1 MKTKRTKMLLPS
13 LLFLTVVPVVINTA
27 QQDIEAQQEET
38 QKLKKEQLDR
48 GGTFGVSGVLKVY
61 DNNFTAIATDIDQ
74 EAAGITP
81 LMKASYLNQ
90 REEVIRLLSQHVNV
104 DEADHSGRTAPFFT
118 LPGGNLEV
126 LKLLVKAEADLNRR
140 NEEGLSVLDLAYFRL
155 VFQNGVR
162 LNSKGRRVGH
172 SKDDTTINREMKM
185 LEFLSSK
192 SDDETVARAHNI
204 FQQIW
209 DDETA
214 ALKNSQPPSST

>member
-13 LLFLTVVPVVINTA
+13 LLFLTVVSVVINAA
-27 QQDIEAQQEET
+27 QQDIEAQQEEA

-48 GGTFGVSGVLKVY
+48 GKFDVVKIY

-81 LMKASYLNQ
+81 LMKASYLNDKD
-90 REEVIRLLSQHVNV
+90 EVIRLLSQNVNV
-104 DEADHSGRTAPFFT
+104 DKVDPSGRTALFFT

-126 LKLLVKAEADLNRR
+126 LKLLADANADLAKR
-140 NEEGLSVLDLAYFRL
+140 NEEDLSVLDLAYIRL
-155 VFQNGVR
+155 IFQNGVR
-162 LNSKGRRVGH
+162 LNSKERRVGH
-172 SKDDTTINREMKM
+172 SKDDTTQNREVKM

-192 SDDETVARAHNI
+192 SDDETVVRASNI

-209 DDETA
+209 NDETA
-214 ALKNSQPPSST
+214 ALKNSQPPSSA